1 MRWRG
6 RRTSEN
12 VEDRRGRRVTGGLKL
27 GGGGLLLLVVV
38 ALLLGEDPIRL
49 LENSGALMESA
60 PAPRRVDQ
68 NDEEAEFVSV
78 VLADTEETW
87 ADIFAAGGARYSPPT
102 LVLFSEYVES
112 ACGFNSA
119 AVGPFYCPGDG
130 NVYIDLGFFQ
140 ELSRLGA
147 NGDFARAY
155 VLAHEVGHHVQNLMG
170 TSREVQSLQ
179 SRMGEADSNR
189 LSVRL
194 ELQADCYAG
203 VWGYHA
209 DRQRQLLESGD
220 IEEGLAAAAAIGDD
234 RLQRMSGRGVAPDS
248 FTHGTSEQRAYW
260 LRLGLETGD
269 PNQCNTFSSEAF

>member
-87 ADIFAAGGARYSPPT
+87 SDIFAAGGARYSPPT

-147 NGDFARAY
+147 NGDFAGAY

-260 LRLGLETGD
+260 LRLGLDTGD